1 MKNMQKRAPK
11 NSHFRV
17 LSLPPAGNLADGTR
31 VTRDPGA
38 IRWYCGNQRDS
49 SE

>member
-17 LSLPPAGNLADGTR
+17 LGVPPTVNLVGGTR
-31 VTRDPGA
+31 VTHDPGA
-38 IRWYCGNQRDS
+38 IRGYCRNRRDS

>member
-17 LSLPPAGNLADGTR
+17 LGLPLAGNMAGGTR
-31 VTRDPGA
+31 VTYDPGVLLEPA
-38 IRWYCGNQRDS
+38 GQQ
-49 SE
+49 

>member
-17 LSLPPAGNLADGTR
+17 LGLPPAGNPAGGPQ

-38 IRWYCGNQRDS
+38 IRGYCRNRRDS